1 MPDNPNVLDTYGWIL
16 AQGESPHQGLALLE
30 KAIERS
36 PGDALIR
43 YHLAGTLALV
53 GQPYQARRELETIL
67 ESNQTV
73 VDKQVLEQALRDL
86 QEADADAGTEG

>member
-1 MPDNPNVLDTYGWIL
+1 MKL
-16 AQGESPHQGLALLE
+16 AISGKGGVGKTSTCA
-30 KAIERS
+30 
-36 PGDALIR
+36 
-43 YHLAGTLALV
+43 HLAGTLALV